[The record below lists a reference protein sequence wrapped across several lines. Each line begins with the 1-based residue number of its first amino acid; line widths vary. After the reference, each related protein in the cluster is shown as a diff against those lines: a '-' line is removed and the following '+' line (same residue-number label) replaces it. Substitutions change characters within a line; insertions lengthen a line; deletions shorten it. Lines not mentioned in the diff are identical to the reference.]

1 MVASAARERLGT
13 CSSADCLQDFFS
25 CLDYPVW
32 RALAFSDKLAFDY
45 FEITLVV
52 VATTATGNRAH
63 VYVCATEWNHLQ
75 VLVPVAGRRCHGG
88 VLPTRHSMVDL
99 LTESRVPFR
108 FVGLQPF
115 CHGVRS
121 S

>member
-13 CSSADCLQDFFS
+13 CSSADCLQDFLS

-88 VLPTRHSMVDL
+88 VLPTTLYGRFADRVKSAFSL
-99 LTESRVPFR
+99 CRAAAFLSR
-108 FVGLQPF
+108 
-115 CHGVRS
+115 VRS